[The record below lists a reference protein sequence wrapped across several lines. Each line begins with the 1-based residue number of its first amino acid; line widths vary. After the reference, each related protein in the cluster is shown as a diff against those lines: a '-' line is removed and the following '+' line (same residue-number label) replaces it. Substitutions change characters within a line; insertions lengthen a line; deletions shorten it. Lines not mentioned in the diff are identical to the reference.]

1 MKLPVQ
7 LYSWEKNENELQY
20 VLLGVHVEVISGT
33 NSNWSNC
40 NNCDFRNLNCEK
52 LYCNSNEVL
61 RLPGLRGSVYFDR
74 II

>member
-7 LYSWEKNENELQY
+7 LYSWEKNENESQY
-20 VLLGVHVEVISGT
+20 VLLGVHVLVVIPGP
-33 NSNWSNC
+33 NSNCS
-40 NNCDFRNLNCEK
+40 NCDFRNLNCEK